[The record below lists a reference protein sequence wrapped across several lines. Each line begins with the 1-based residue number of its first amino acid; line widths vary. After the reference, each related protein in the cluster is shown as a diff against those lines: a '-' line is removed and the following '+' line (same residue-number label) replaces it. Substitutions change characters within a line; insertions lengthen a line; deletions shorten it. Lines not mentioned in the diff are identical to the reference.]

1 MEMNIDVKYLHKYLY
16 ACQSNVNLTIAHVF
30 IHSLATYQ
38 KRASYNSSLDTA
50 GSRIAWDKEMIKS
63 SLRHFWQ
70 CIQKHYNEGS
80 NPGADQ
86 ELDEKGGEIFPPNF
100 PSNQMDLEAL
110 PLPGKETKVLRRV
123 FF

>member
-70 CIQKHYNEGS
+70 CIQKHYN
-80 NPGADQ
+80 DQ
-86 ELDEKGGEIFPPNF
+86 ELDEKGGEIFQLNF
-100 PSNQMDLEAL
+100 AFNQMDLEAL
-110 PLPGKETKVLRRV
+110 SLPGKETKIL
-123 FF
+123 